1 MKASVNRR
9 KWIDITCFLAVVT
22 LMVGLSVVMREK
34 EIIFPEVGA
43 IAAGMFLTPNR
54 PWMTNGRRMI
64 LCLILCAALG
74 MVMVRFV
81 SLPLVVQMILAYALA
96 YLIQSLSATSFM
108 PMISAMV
115 LPVLL
120 RSRSPWYLVS
130 VAIFSLLIVFIR
142 KILEKAG
149 ERQPEDFIPI
159 DKNIPLSLA
168 LFRLVTVS
176 VMITIAMKSGL
187 TFLAAPPLLVAFT
200 ELSAYK
206 NKAIRLHP
214 VRIILLMTLSAA
226 AGAYVRLAFT
236 VLPESYMPLSLLVSS
251 IIFLVAFYHI
261 GPMVPPAGALMILA
275 YLADTA
281 ALPTYPLQVLIGMS
295 AYVTVTLL
303 RNTFTKRHDHLIS

>member
-1 MKASVNRR
+1 MKTSVNRR
-9 KWIDITCFLAVVT
+9 EWIDITCFLAVVT
-22 LMVGLSVVMREK
+22 LMVGLSVVMHEK

-81 SLPLVVQMILAYALA
+81 SLPLIVQMILAYAMA
-96 YLIQSLSATSFM
+96 YLIQYLSATSFM

-120 RSRSPWYLVS
+120 RSRSPWYLAS
-130 VAIFSLLIVFIR
+130 VVIFSLFIVFIR

-159 DKNIPLSLA
+159 DKNIPLSLT
-168 LFRLVTVS
+168 LFRLITVS
-176 VMITIAMKSGL
+176 VMIIIAMKSGL

-226 AGAYVRLAFT
+226 AGAYV
-236 VLPESYMPLSLLVSS
+236 
-251 IIFLVAFYHI
+251 
-261 GPMVPPAGALMILA
+261 
-275 YLADTA
+275 
-281 ALPTYPLQVLIGMS
+281 
-295 AYVTVTLL
+295 TVTLL